1 MTTAETKGGEPSRST
16 AGFIG
21 SLAHT
26 PLAEVFQRLVHEGR
40 SGDLQVTTPTAIK
53 TVYFDRGFVVFAS
66 SNLKND
72 RLGESMIEAGRISR
86 HEFALTSMVMKST
99 RRKFG
104 ETLVQAGIVS
114 EEELGHFVATQ
125 VNRIVLSLFSAK
137 GGMYSFDER
146 PCGIP
151 VDCMVSLSVY
161 RILLEGVRG
170 MTSQR
175 LVLAGLPSLDTRLK
189 VASEPPFTLDAEK
202 LRSVEKEVL
211 RCAGS
216 GASVS
221 EIVAFVGGNR
231 GVALRAAYGLY
242 SAGVLEAVA
251 TEAPNPRLRVQ
262 AETGTFVLS
271 EIRRKFEA
279 SQEAPVPVPYSEEP
293 EAPPVELSLQYEQ
306 ETEPPPFGEPG
317 TRPVSPPP
325 SVTDAVS
332 DVRERPRTLL
342 SRLHEWIKKLWVP
355 VENALLR
362 WVGASAQSTEAFQET
377 FRPRKPPKPSLEGKS
392 SPPTGR
398 ATPKSD
404 AVPRVATERT
414 PTPARREVES
424 VGTPTW
430 SILSTPEEGE
440 GEAPKPETPEK
451 MEPKV
456 GVPSWSMRDEASELE
471 PQENRST
478 PSAVGVPSWSMKDD
492 PWESLDRSPGIH
504 VEPSRKRDPE
514 PAIEKEVP
522 PPRPA
527 ARPRISAERREAPIE
542 EPPSLEPE
550 PALDEAMAFEPLSS
564 LDSELFIEGEGEFPG
579 DDESSMLSHIP
590 VEEIA
595 LTEEALEIEIEIEV
609 EVEGESLA
617 ESVELAAPRAE
628 EPAPPVIETKA
639 YTTGAA
645 RPEPSERRPNGRRSS
660 EPPASSPAPLG
671 GVESRGETDTE
682 ESSPSEVA
690 ASSREEA
697 MRRMRQGGGEARL
710 LRDVKLHFKL
720 QDWQG
725 AVPLLEQLV
734 QISPGSA
741 LYRGMLARAMSR
753 HPVMRKNAEEHF
765 IEALR
770 LAPHDAELHYWLGLY
785 YKSFGLKSRAYTE
798 FRSTLRID
806 PKHEGARKQLA
817 SDRKDDAVGT
827 VIKKIFG

>member
-1 MTTAETKGGEPSRST
+1 MTTAETKGGDPSGPT

-21 SLAHT
+21 SLADT

-72 RLGESMIEAGRISR
+72 RLGESMIDEGRISR
-86 HEFALTSMVMKST
+86 HEFVLASMVMKST

-104 ETLVQAGIVS
+104 ATLVEAGIVS
-114 EEELGHFVATQ
+114 EEELGHYVATQ

-137 GGMYSFDER
+137 HGMYSFDER
-146 PCGIP
+146 PCCIP

-189 VASEPPFTLDAEK
+189 VASEPSFTLDAEK

-211 RCAGS
+211 RCAAS
-216 GASVS
+216 GASIS

-231 GVALRAAYGLY
+231 GVALRAAYGLC

-251 TEAPNPRLRVQ
+251 AEAPKPRLRVQ

-279 SQEAPVPVPYSEEP
+279 RQEAVPVPYSGEP
-293 EAPPVELSLQYEQ
+293 EAPSVELSLQNEQ
-306 ETEPPPFGEPG
+306 EPEPPPLREPG
-317 TRPVSPPP
+317 TPPASPPP
-325 SVTDAVS
+325 SVIDAVL
-332 DVRERPRTLL
+332 DVRERPRRLL
-342 SRLHEWIKKLWVP
+342 SQLLEWTKKLWVP
-355 VENALLR
+355 VKNAFLR
-362 WVGASAQSTEAFQET
+362 WVGASAAPAAEAFQET
-377 FRPRKPPKPSLEGKS
+377 FRPREPPKPSLEGKS

-398 ATPKSD
+398 ATPKPD
-404 AVPRVATERT
+404 AVARIATERT
-414 PTPARREVES
+414 PAPAPREVES
-424 VGTPTW
+424 VGTPLW

-440 GEAPKPETPEK
+440 GESPKPETPEK
-451 MEPKV
+451 TEPKV
-456 GVPSWSMRDEASELE
+456 GVPSWSMNDDASEVE
-471 PQENRST
+471 PQDNRST

-492 PWESLDRSPGIH
+492 PWESLDRSPGVPVEDVEPVRH
-504 VEPSRKRDPE
+504 VEPSRKRDPK
-514 PAIEKEVP
+514 PAIEQDVP

-527 ARPRISAERREAPIE
+527 ARPRISAERREAEIE
-542 EPPSLEPE
+542 EPPVLEPE
-550 PALDEAMAFEPLSS
+550 PALEPLSS

-595 LTEEALEIEIEIEV
+595 MTEEALEIDI
-609 EVEGESLA
+609 EVEGEALAEIA
-617 ESVELAAPRAE
+617 ESVELAAPPGE
-628 EPAPPVIETKA
+628 EPAAPPVSEPVP
-639 YTTGAA
+639 YTARAA
-645 RPEPSERRPNGRRSS
+645 RNEPSER
-660 EPPASSPAPLG
+660 PASSPAPLG
-671 GVESRGETDTE
+671 GFESRGETAPE
-682 ESSPSEVA
+682 ESSPSEAA

-720 QDWQG
+720 HDWEG

-770 LAPHDAELHYWLGLY
+770 LAPRDAELHYWLGLY

-798 FRSTLRID
+798 FRTTLRID

-817 SDRKDDAVGT
+817 SDRKDDAVGA

>member
-1 MTTAETKGGEPSRST
+1 MTTAETKGGEPSEST
-16 AGFIG
+16 AGFLG

-26 PLAEVFQRLVHEGR
+26 PLAEVFQRLVREGR

-53 TVYFDRGFVVFAS
+53 TVYFDRGFVVFSS

-86 HEFALTSMVMKST
+86 HEFALVSMVMKST
-99 RRKFG
+99 KRKFG

-114 EEELGHFVATQ
+114 EEELGHYVATN

-137 GGMYSFDER
+137 SGMYSFDER
-146 PCGIP
+146 PCSIP
-151 VDCMVSLSVY
+151 VELMVSLSVY
-161 RILLEGVRG
+161 RILLEGVRR

-202 LRSVEKEVL
+202 LRPVEKEVL

-216 GASVS
+216 GASIS
-221 EIVAFVGGNR
+221 EIVAIVGGKE
-231 GVALRAAYGLY
+231 GVALRAAYGLC

-251 TEAPNPRLRVQ
+251 TEAPSRPRLRVQ
-262 AETGTFVLS
+262 EETGTFVLS
-271 EIRRKFEA
+271 EIRRKLDAKPEV
-279 SQEAPVPVPYSEEP
+279 PVPLPYSEEP
-293 EAPPVELSLQYEQ
+293 EAPAFELSLKHEQ
-306 ETEPPPFGEPG
+306 EKQPPLEQPRTP
-317 TRPVSPPP
+317 PASPPP

-332 DVRERPRTLL
+332 DVRERVLTFL
-342 SRLHEWIKKLWVP
+342 SRLREWLKKLWVP
-355 VENALLR
+355 VENAWVR
-362 WVGASAQSTEAFQET
+362 WIGASAAPSAEAFQKT
-377 FRPRKPPKPSLEGKS
+377 FKRPEPPKPSLEGES

-398 ATPKSD
+398 ATPKPD
-404 AVPRVATERT
+404 AVPRIATERT
-414 PTPARREVES
+414 PAPARQEVEG

-430 SILSTPEEGE
+430 SILSTPEERE
-440 GEAPKPETPEK
+440 GECSKPEK

-456 GVPSWSMRDEASELE
+456 GVPSWSMMDEASELE
-471 PQENRST
+471 PQENR
-478 PSAVGVPSWSMKDD
+478 PAPKAVGVPSWSMKDD
-492 PWESLDRSPGIH
+492 PRESLDRPGVP
-504 VEPSRKRDPE
+504 VEPSRKRDPK

-527 ARPRISAERREAPIE
+527 SRPRISAERREAPIDA
-542 EPPSLEPE
+542 PPLLEAE
-550 PALDEAMAFEPLSS
+550 PALEEAMALEPLSS
-564 LDSELFIEGEGEFPG
+564 LDNELFIEGESESPG

-595 LTEEALEIEIEIEV
+595 LTEEALEIEIEF
-609 EVEGESLA
+609 EGEEFA
-617 ESVELAAPRAE
+617 EIAEGVEHAVPLAE
-628 EPAPPVIETKA
+628 EPALPAIETRPPS
-639 YTTGAA
+639 TGAA
-645 RPEPSERRPNGRRSS
+645 GHEPPERRSQSSRTS
-660 EPPASSPAPLG
+660 EPPASSPAPVG
-671 GVESRGETDTE
+671 GFESRGDTE
-682 ESSPSEVA
+682 TKELSRAEAA
-690 ASSREEA
+690 ASSRDEA

-720 QDWQG
+720 QDWEG

-734 QISPGSA
+734 QISPGAA

-806 PKHEGARKQLA
+806 PKHQGARKQLG
-817 SDRKDDAVGT
+817 SDRKDDAVGA

>member
-1 MTTAETKGGEPSRST
+1 MTTAETRGGEPSGST

-66 SNLKND
+66 SNLKSD
-72 RLGESMIEAGRISR
+72 RLGESMIDEGRISR
-86 HEFALTSMVMKST
+86 HEFALVSMVMKST

-114 EEELGHFVATQ
+114 EEELGHYVATQ

-137 GGMYSFDER
+137 SGMYSFDER
-146 PCGIP
+146 PCSIP
-151 VDCMVSLSVY
+151 VDCMVSLSVF
-161 RILLEGVRG
+161 RILLEGVRA

-189 VASEPPFTLDAEK
+189 VVSEPPFTLDAEK
-202 LRSVEKEVL
+202 LRRVEKEVL

-216 GASVS
+216 GASIS
-221 EIVAFVGGNR
+221 EIVEIVGGNK

-251 TEAPNPRLRVQ
+251 TEAPNRRLRLQ

-271 EIRRKFEA
+271 EIRRKLEA
-279 SQEAPVPVPYSEEP
+279 RQ
-293 EAPPVELSLQYEQ
+293 EAPPVELSLTPE
-306 ETEPPPFGEPG
+306 EPG
-317 TRPVSPPP
+317 TPPASPPP

-332 DVRERPRTLL
+332 DARERPLAFL
-342 SRLHEWIKKLWVP
+342 SRLREWIKKLRVS

-362 WVGASAQSTEAFQET
+362 WVGASAARSAKAFQET
-377 FRPRKPPKPSLEGKS
+377 FGPRESPKPSLKGES

-398 ATPKSD
+398 ATLRPD
-404 AVPRVATERT
+404 AVPRIATERT

-424 VGTPTW
+424 VGAPVW
-430 SILSTPEEGE
+430 SILSTPEERE
-440 GEAPKPETPEK
+440 GESSKPER

-456 GVPSWSMRDEASELE
+456 GVPSWSMKDEAGELE
-471 PQENRST
+471 PQENRPT
-478 PSAVGVPSWSMKDD
+478 PRAVGVPSWSMKDD
-492 PWESLDRSPGIH
+492 PWESLDRSPGVH
-504 VEPSRKRDPE
+504 VEPPRKRDPE

-527 ARPRISAERREAPIE
+527 ARPRISAERRETPIE
-542 EPPSLEPE
+542 EPPLLEPE
-550 PALDEAMAFEPLSS
+550 PALEGAMAFEPLSS

-595 LTEEALEIEIEIEV
+595 LTEEALEIEIE
-609 EVEGESLA
+609 VEGEAFAEIA
-617 ESVELAAPRAE
+617 ESVEGAAPRAE
-628 EPAPPVIETKA
+628 EPAPPVIETRP
-639 YTTGAA
+639 YTAEAA
-645 RPEPSERRPNGRRSS
+645 RRQPPERRPHSSGPS
-660 EPPASSPAPLG
+660 EPPASSPAPVG
-671 GVESRGETDTE
+671 GFEGRGETDTE
-682 ESSPSEVA
+682 ESSRAEVA

-697 MRRMRQGGGEARL
+697 MQRMRQAGGEARL

-720 QDWQG
+720 QDWEG
-725 AVPLLEQLV
+725 VVPLLEQLV
-734 QISPGSA
+734 QISPGSG

-798 FRSTLRID
+798 FRSTLRIE

-817 SDRKDDAVGT
+817 SDRKEDDAVGT